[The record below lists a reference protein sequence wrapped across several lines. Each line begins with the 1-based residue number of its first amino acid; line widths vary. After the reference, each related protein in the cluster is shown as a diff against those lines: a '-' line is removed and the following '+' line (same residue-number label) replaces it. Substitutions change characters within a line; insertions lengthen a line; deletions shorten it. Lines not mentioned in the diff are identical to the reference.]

1 MTELEAFRA
10 EKDEFFGSHPQSPL
24 TPRTKEK
31 FSRVELF
38 S

>member
-24 TPRTKEK
+24 TREQKKE
-31 FSRVELF
+31 FSRFELF
-38 S
+38 P